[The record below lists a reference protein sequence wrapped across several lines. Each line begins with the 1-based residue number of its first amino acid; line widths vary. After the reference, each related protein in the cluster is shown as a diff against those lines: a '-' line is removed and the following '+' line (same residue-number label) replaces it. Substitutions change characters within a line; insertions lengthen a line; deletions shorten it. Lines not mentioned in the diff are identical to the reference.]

1 MSKCYKCGQDLI
13 GFPGE
18 HNPCPA
24 DDIYGYK
31 KGLGT
36 QLALPI
42 KTEEVKKEVPKTII
56 SDGKYAILAFQDR
69 IEIWGIAVS
78 PGVKFLTFNSVESLV
93 KSIRL

>member
-31 KGLGT
+31 KSPDT

-42 KTEEVKKEVPKTII
+42 QIEDIKKEKPKAII
-56 SDGKYAILAFQDR
+56 SDGKYAIQAFQDR

>member
-1 MSKCYKCGQDLI
+1 MSRYYKCGEELI

-18 HNPCPA
+18 HNPCPTK
-24 DDIYGYK
+24 DIYGIK
-31 KGLGT
+31 KSQGT

-42 KTEEVKKEVPKTII
+42 KVEEIKKEKPKAII
-56 SDGKYAILAFQDR
+56 SDGKYAIQAFQDR
-69 IEIWGIAVS
+69 IEIWGIAIS